1 MMRSPEVDAAAERS
15 GLVRDALSFA
25 EEAHAGQERD
35 GNTNLPFIYHPAAV
49 AERLAQEGFPETVLA
64 AALLHDVLEHSDVT
78 EAELRERF
86 GIEVTALVEA
96 LTEDEGVEP
105 YQTRKSE
112 HRERVA
118 GAGQDALAIFAADKL
133 ANLEALTE
141 DEGVEPYQ
149 TRKSEHRER
158 VAGAGQDAL
167 AIFAADKL
175 ANLEAL
181 RQAYAVQGES
191 VDEGLKVSLD
201 AKLAVWEADLAML
214 LQASPGLP
222 LAKRLAEEL
231 SALRRERAAG
241 SRAASS

>member
-1 MMRSPEVDAAAERS
+1 MTRTPEVDTAAERS
-15 GLVRDALSFA
+15 SLVRDALSFA

-35 GNTNLPFIYHPAAV
+35 GNAEVPFIDHPAAV
-49 AERLAQEGFPETVLA
+49 AERVAQEGFADRVLA

-78 EAELRERF
+78 EADLRERF
-86 GIEVTALVEA
+86 GSEVAALVDA

-105 YQTRKSE
+105 YQARK
-112 HRERVA
+112 A
-118 GAGQDALAIFAADKL
+118 
-133 ANLEALTE
+133 
-141 DEGVEPYQ
+141 
-149 TRKSEHRER
+149 EHRER

-181 RQAYAVQGES
+181 RQAYSVQGEG

-201 AKLAVWEADLAML
+201 VKLAVWEADLAML
-214 LQASPGLP
+214 LEASPGLP

-241 SRAASS
+241 SRAAPS